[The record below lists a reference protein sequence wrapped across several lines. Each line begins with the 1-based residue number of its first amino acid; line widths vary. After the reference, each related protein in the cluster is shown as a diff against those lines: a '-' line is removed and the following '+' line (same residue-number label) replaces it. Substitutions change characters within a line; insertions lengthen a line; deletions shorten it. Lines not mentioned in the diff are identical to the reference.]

1 LNNKQIQFDLQ
12 YIFEKRPVYEEE
24 INAYLE
30 KYQQYM
36 NSKTIL
42 KLLNKLEKERILLN
56 NNRLLAILEILLRSP
71 DKLSG
76 EDIYSLVRFSKGIR
90 NSPLRLEIWKVI
102 LEKVLKFISAPIYIC
117 IFDIHFNISI

>member
-117 IFDIHFNISI
+117 IFDILLYISI